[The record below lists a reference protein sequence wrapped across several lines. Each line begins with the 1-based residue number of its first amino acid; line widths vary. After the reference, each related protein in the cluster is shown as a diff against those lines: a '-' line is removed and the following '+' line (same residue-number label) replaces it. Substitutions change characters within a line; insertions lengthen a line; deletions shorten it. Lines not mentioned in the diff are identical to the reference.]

1 MRRCNSPFNG
11 KQFVLNKNTG
21 EIHDLDRETP
31 QCQIDEIKPEH
42 VFNCDT
48 YTEAVIFASMLA
60 VNRNGCAYCSGCSRI
75 FFTAFLIKFSV
86 FTF

>member
-1 MRRCNSPFNG
+1 MSEYHERRILMRRCNAPFNG

-48 YTEAVIFASMLA
+48 YAEAVIFASMLA
-60 VNRNGCAYCSGCSRI
+60 INRNGCAYCMPEKNRG
-75 FFTAFLIKFSV
+75 
-86 FTF
+86 

>member
-1 MRRCNSPFNG
+1 MSEYYERSKLMRRCNSPFNG

-21 EIHDLDRETP
+21 EIHDLDHETP

-48 YTEAVIFASMLA
+48 YTEAVILLP
-60 VNRNGCAYCSGCSRI
+60 CS
-75 FFTAFLIKFSV
+75 L
-86 FTF
+86 